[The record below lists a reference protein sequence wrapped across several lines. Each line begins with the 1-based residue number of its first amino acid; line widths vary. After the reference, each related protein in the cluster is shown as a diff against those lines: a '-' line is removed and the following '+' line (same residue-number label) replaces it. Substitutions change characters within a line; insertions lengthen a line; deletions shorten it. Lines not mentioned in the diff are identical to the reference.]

1 MLPTVNPDDRFL
13 INDSQERYVGPGC
26 CFVECPAGLFRHLS
40 EARLGVAI
48 GFQFELIG
56 GRKFVSSD
64 WWFVRNPEKLG
75 RETNNTIGRL
85 RLGWIGI

>member
-1 MLPTVNPDDRFL
+1 MLPKVNPGDRFL
-13 INDSQERYVGPGC
+13 INDFQKRYVGPGC
-26 CFVECPAGLFRHLS
+26 HFIECPAGLFRHWS

-64 WWFVRNPEKLG
+64 WCFVRDPEKFG
-75 RETNNTIGRL
+75 RETNNTTG
-85 RLGWIGI
+85 